1 MEYTLLVTWFSFMF
15 FMAYRLF
22 AAKKALNK
30 TLNTKKK
37 TEFS

>member
-1 MEYTLLVTWFSFMF
+1 MEYTLFFAWFLIMF
-15 FMAYRLF
+15 FIAYRLF
-22 AAKKALNK
+22 AAQKALNK